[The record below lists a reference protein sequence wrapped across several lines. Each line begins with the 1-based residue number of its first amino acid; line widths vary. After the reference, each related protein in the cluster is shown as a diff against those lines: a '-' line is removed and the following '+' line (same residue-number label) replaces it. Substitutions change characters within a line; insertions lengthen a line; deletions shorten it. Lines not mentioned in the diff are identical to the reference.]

1 MAYPRTQIDIAK
13 RKQLKFVRYKD
24 GAMLY
29 GRGLSKF
36 QEIAKEAKA
45 TYKVDKIVLVNTEI
59 LDKYMETFREF

>member
-1 MAYPRTQIDIAK
+1 MAHARAQIDAAK
-13 RKQLKFVRYKD
+13 RKYLKFVRYKD

-29 GRGLSKF
+29 GMGLSKF
-36 QEIAKEAKA
+36 QQIAREAKA

>member
-1 MAYPRTQIDIAK
+1 MAHARAQIDVAK
-13 RKQLKFVRYKD
+13 RKHLKFVRYRD

-29 GRGLSKF
+29 GMGLSKF
-36 QEIAKEAKA
+36 QQIAREAKA